1 MIKGIDHV
9 AISTKNYDEIIGFY
23 RDIIGFEV
31 VCGGSFKGEL
41 YDSIMALNGA
51 SGKVA
56 LLRLGDSQLEIFEFV
71 SPVPKAVDYHRPVC
85 DHGITHIC
93 FNVVD
98 IESVYRRL
106 KASGMHFH
114 CAPQCFGREGK
125 ATYGRDPDGNV
136 IELFEPRS
144 IQA

>member
-9 AISTKNYDEIIGFY
+9 AISTKDYKKSVEFY

-31 VCGGSFKGEL
+31 IYNGNFKGDL
-41 YDSIMALNGA
+41 YDSIMSLDNA

-56 LLRLGDSQLEIFEFV
+56 LLRLGDSQLEIFEFI
-71 SPVPKAVDYHRPVC
+71 SPVPKTADYHRPVC

-114 CAPQCFGREGK
+114 CAPQYFGKEGK

-136 IELFEPRS
+136 IELFEPR
-144 IQA
+144 IVQD